1 MGKVFG
7 NVCVV
12 IAVLVSGCSTDAA
25 KRTAYETL
33 QNVRD
38 RECMKNPSVSCEKRE
53 TYEDYQRRRK
63 ELDSL
68 KQDAG
73 APLQ

>member
-1 MGKVFG
+1 MANALGILPFA
-7 NVCVV
+7 
-12 IAVLVSGCSTDAA
+12 IAVLISGCSADTA

-38 RECMKNPSVSCEKRE
+38 RECMRNPSVSCEKRE
-53 TYEDYQRRRK
+53 TYEDYERKRK
-63 ELDSL
+63 ELDSP

-73 APLQ
+73 APLR